1 MLRACD
7 SSSSEAGR
15 SNVARRMARALGM
28 DGLTTFTGHVPPAE
42 VADYLRMGD
51 AAIVYYKDIE
61 VNYFRESMKLREM
74 LALGLKVVCNDVG
87 DLERFKDYTYQTG
100 SGHEEVA
107 HQLVS
112 VLLGRR
118 CDGREV
124 RNGLRPPLPRL
135 EGHRRQA
142 APQNHRGAAGDPR
155 ESGRCRGN
163 RRLQMIEGADSAL
176 RSPRGGLRARPSRG
190 SRHGDGRAPAAGS
203 STSRVDRALP
213 VATRR
218 DLARPDAT

>member
-1 MLRACD
+1 
-7 SSSSEAGR
+7 
-15 SNVARRMARALGM
+15 
-28 DGLTTFTGHVPPAE
+28 
-42 VADYLRMGD
+42 MGD

-112 VLLGRR
+112 VLRDGG
-118 CDGREV
+118 DGREA

-142 APQNHRGAAGDPR
+142 APQNPPRRGRRPPR
-155 ESGRCRGN
+155 VRSMPRQPEASDDRGRRQRSVASRGTSRPTFARLSTW
-163 RRLQMIEGADSAL
+163 RR
-176 RSPRGGLRARPSRG
+176 PRTGRRFVHFTRRPS
-190 SRHGDGRAPAAGS
+190 A
-203 STSRVDRALP
+203 P

-218 DLARPDAT
+218 DLARPDVQPEVTSLLHRSGA